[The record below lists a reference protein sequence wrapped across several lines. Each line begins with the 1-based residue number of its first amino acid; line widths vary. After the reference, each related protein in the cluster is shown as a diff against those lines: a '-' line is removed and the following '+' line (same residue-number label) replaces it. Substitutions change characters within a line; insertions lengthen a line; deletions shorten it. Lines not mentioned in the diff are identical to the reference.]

1 MAAGW
6 RLALPWLL
14 LLALSRPGSSRS
26 ALGYFTLQD
35 SAGSLSGRV
44 ERQYDDVDYDSFIGL
59 MGRRSTGA
67 DAVPQLRRDM
77 DDIFV
82 GLLGRRSSD
91 SDFSVLCKALTHHL
105 KHIGVTRTTQH
116 ESYICLIYLL
126 FVACYCVNLSK
137 CRDYYAFSF

>member
-6 RLALPWLL
+6 CLALPWLL

-35 SAGSLSGRV
+35 SAGSLSGRA

-67 DAVPQLRRDM
+67 DAGPQLRSRGDM

-91 SDFSVLCKALTHHL
+91 SGIPPGRGDRRGSFSMKNRKLRFQRAL
-105 KHIGVTRTTQH
+105 
-116 ESYICLIYLL
+116 
-126 FVACYCVNLSK
+126 
-137 CRDYYAFSF
+137 

>member
-6 RLALPWLL
+6 CLALPWLL

-91 SDFSVLCKALTHHL
+91 SGIPPGRGDRRGSFIMKNRKLRFRRAL
-105 KHIGVTRTTQH
+105 
-116 ESYICLIYLL
+116 
-126 FVACYCVNLSK
+126 
-137 CRDYYAFSF
+137 